1 MPRFI
6 LTATDEDQTITTKEF
21 DSSYITDVV
30 DKASDFFRGVGFCFE
45 EISVSNESRFD
56 DATLEDTRTEP
67 VDYTA
72 DIEDCAVPFDTI

>member
-6 LTATDEDQTITTKEF
+6 LTATDDDNTITSKEF

-30 DKASDFFRGVGFCFE
+30 DKASDFFRGVGFCFD

-56 DATLEDTRTEP
+56 DVTLEDTRTDVSDFIPEMQ
-67 VDYTA
+67 DS
-72 DIEDCAVPFDTI
+72 AVPFDTI